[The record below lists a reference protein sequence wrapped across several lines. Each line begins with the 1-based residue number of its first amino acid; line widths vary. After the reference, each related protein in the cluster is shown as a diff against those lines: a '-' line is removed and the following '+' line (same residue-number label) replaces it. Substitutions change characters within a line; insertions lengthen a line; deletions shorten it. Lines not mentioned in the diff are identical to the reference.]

1 MIFPEKITNVGFI
14 STRLQGTDG
23 VSLETSKWATVL
35 ANLGYQC
42 YYFAGMSD
50 WDPERTMVVP
60 EAFFDHPEIK
70 SIQKRCFGITTR
82 ATELTG
88 QIHHMRML
96 LKEKLYEFIDKFEIN
111 CFIPEN
117 SITIPMNIP
126 LGLAITEIIAETG
139 IPTIAHH
146 HDFSWERQRFL
157 VNCVPDFLSMAFPP
171 VLPSIQHVVINTP
184 ADSELSYRTGIS
196 ARIIHNILDFDT
208 PAPEID
214 DYNKNVRKDLGLE
227 EDDIFILQPT
237 RIVSRKGI
245 EHSVELVSRLRN
257 PKAKLVITHA
267 AGDEGF
273 EYENRVRN
281 FAELMGI
288 PLIIKPE
295 LFGEKREIN
304 KDGTKRYTLWD
315 VYPHADFVTY
325 PSIYEGFGNAFLEAV
340 YFKKPI
346 LVNRYSIYETDIE
359 PRGFDVITMN
369 GYITE
374 EVVNQVKD
382 LLENK
387 KRIDRMVTRNFA
399 IAHKFFSYAVL
410 TSKLKSILLDF
421 EGIESGSCN
430 S

>member
-1 MIFPEKITNVGFI
+1 MIFPEKITNIGFI

-23 VSLETSKWATVL
+23 VSLETGKWVVVL
-35 ANLGYQC
+35 EKLGYKC
-42 YYFAGMSD
+42 FFFAGVSD
-50 WDPERTMVVP
+50 WDEERTMVVP
-60 EAFFDHPEIK
+60 EAFFDHPEVQ
-70 SIQKRCFGITTR
+70 SIQSRCFGTTTR
-82 ATELTG
+82 TTELTG

-96 LKEKLYEFIDKFEIN
+96 LKEKLYEFIEKFELN
-111 CFIPEN
+111 CIVPEN
-117 SITIPMNIP
+117 AITIPMNVS

-139 IPTIAHH
+139 IPAIAHH

-157 VNCVPDFLSMAFPP
+157 VNGIPDFLSMAFPP
-171 VLPSIQHVVINTP
+171 VLPSIAHVVINTP

-208 PAPEID
+208 PPPGMD
-214 DYNKNVRKDLGLE
+214 DFNKDVRKDLGIAD
-227 EDDIFILQPT
+227 DDILLLQPT

-245 EHSVELVSRLRN
+245 EHSIELVSRLKN

-267 AGDEGF
+267 SGDEGY
-273 EYENRVRN
+273 EYEGRVRN

-288 PLIIKPE
+288 PLVIEPA
-295 LFGEKREIN
+295 LFGEKR
-304 KDGTKRYTLWD
+304 KTYPDGRKRYTLWD

-374 EVVNQVKD
+374 AVVNQVRE
-382 LLENK
+382 LLNNK
-387 KRIDRMVTRNFA
+387 EAVKKMVEQNFK
-399 IAHKFFSYAVL
+399 IAQKFFSYQVL

-421 EGIESGSCN
+421 EGIGSDGC